1 MKKHVLFLS
10 SVVII
15 CASLIVPSA
24 QAIDERIVFVDL
36 DKAFNEYYKTKLADK
51 QLKEQAEDFNSER
64 KELVE
69 VYEKFQED
77 FNTLRGESSNPALT
91 ETARDDLR
99 QQAEEKLIELRDQEQ
114 KIRRFDETRRKQL
127 EEQGRRMRKRIVDEI
142 KDKVQTYARNQGFT
156 AVIDTS
162 GQSLNGVTLVL
173 YTDKKVD
180 ITINVLELLNK
191 GREVTPQS

>member
-1 MKKHVLFLS
+1 M
-10 SVVII
+10 
-15 CASLIVPSA
+15 
-24 QAIDERIVFVDL
+24 
-36 DKAFNEYYKTKLADK
+36 AFNDYYKTKLADQ

-64 KELVE
+64 KQLVE

-77 FNTLRGESSNPALT
+77 FNKLREESSNAALT

-99 QQAEEKLIELRDQEQ
+99 KQAEEKLIELRDQEQ

-127 EEQGRRMRKRIVDEI
+127 EEQGRRMRKRIVEEI
-142 KDKVQTYARNQGFT
+142 KEKVQTYARNQGFT
-156 AVIDTS
+156 AVIDIS

-180 ITINVLELLNK
+180 ITVNVLELLNK
-191 GREVTPQS
+191 GRETPQP